1 MKIIIEYCPQ
11 VFKTPELFKRKG
23 WLEEMEGVMPT
34 GRVEEGDRTW
44 RMVLLLQFL
53 YVFSIQVRLQFS
65 LRKEVISHNL
75 LDLLVMVG
83 SCYYIIRGHVHLKSL
98 TLKGRASD
106 SPTNEH
112 SVVGLDKLKRSLF

>member
-83 SCYYIIRGHVHLKSL
+83 SCYFIIRGHVLLKSL
-98 TLKGRASD
+98 TLKGCASD
-106 SPTNEH
+106 SPTNKH
-112 SVVGLDKLKRSLF
+112 SVVVLDKLKRSPF